1 MSVEKIQKRIWKL
14 LRTYWSEWAGNT
26 LILILGMLL
35 VSVCFVSTPTF
46 DRIITG
52 VVQSFDFRGWPWW
65 YFVILAV
72 IAAFS
77 VKWYLICRKRCND
90 RFDESDF
97 ESVRKY
103 ITMSVT
109 ITIELLILTLLHMA
123 ALLECFYRSLWTCFK
138 YGIYSHK
145 ALFTLFVIV
154 FVVCLTVHVVKVW
167 LVFVLHS
174 E

>member
-26 LILILGMLL
+26 LILILGMSL

-52 VVQSFDFRGWPWW
+52 VVQSFDFRVWPWW

-77 VKWYLICRKRCND
+77 VKWYLIYQYVGDDN
-90 RFDESDF
+90 
-97 ESVRKY
+97 
-103 ITMSVT
+103 
-109 ITIELLILTLLHMA
+109 H
-123 ALLECFYRSLWTCFK
+123 
-138 YGIYSHK
+138 
-145 ALFTLFVIV
+145 
-154 FVVCLTVHVVKVW
+154 
-167 LVFVLHS
+167 
-174 E
+174 